1 MSPLPQLLFLIAIL
15 VCAGSTNMAFVKAPL
30 LRGLSRP
37 MDGGVLLRD
46 GKRLFGDNKTWKG
59 FFGMIAITAVW
70 LAAAAWLAMTFPEI
84 QGLSLIA
91 FEDLQFPFNVWFFG
105 ALWGLAYVLAEL
117 PNSFVKRRLD
127 IPPGKN
133 AKGMKGFVFLVLDQA
148 DSVIGCVLVLPL
160 FGRITWLDAIVL
172 VGLGSA
178 AHYLANLGLFAVRLK
193 RQAG

>member
-15 VCAGSTNMAFVKAPL
+15 VCAGSTNMVFVKSPL
-30 LRGLSRP
+30 LRELSRP
-37 MDGGVLLRD
+37 MDGGVVLRD
-46 GKRLFGDNKTWKG
+46 GKRLLGDNKTWKG
-59 FFGMIAITAVW
+59 FFGMIVITAWW
-70 LAAAAWLAMTFPEI
+70 LAAAGWLAMNFPGF
-84 QGLSLIA
+84 QQLSLVA
-91 FEDLQFPFNVWFFG
+91 FEDLKFPFDVWFFG
-105 ALWGLAYVLAEL
+105 ALWGLAYVVAEL
-117 PNSFVKRRLD
+117 PNSFVKRRMD

-133 AKGMKGFVFLVLDQA
+133 ARGMKGFIFLVMDQA

-178 AHYLANLGLFAVRLK
+178 AHYLTNLGLFAAGLK

>member
-15 VCAGSTNMAFVKAPL
+15 VCAGSTNMVFVKSPF

-37 MDGGVLLRD
+37 MDGGLLLRD

-59 FFGMIAITAVW
+59 FFGMVGITAVW
-70 LAAAAWLAMTFPEI
+70 LAAAGLLARRFPDA
-84 QGLSLIA
+84 QGFSLIA
-91 FEDLQFPFNVWFFG
+91 FEDSSLPFTVLFFG

-133 AKGMKGFVFLVLDQA
+133 ANGMKGFVSLVLDQA
-148 DSVIGCVLVLPL
+148 DSVIGCVLVLLL
-160 FGRITWLDAIVL
+160 FSHITWLDAIVL
-172 VGLGSA
+172 IVLGSV

-193 RQAG
+193 KQAG

>member
-15 VCAGSTNMAFVKAPL
+15 VCAGSTNMAFVKAQL

-37 MDGGVLLRD
+37 MDGGVVLRD

-59 FFGMIAITAVW
+59 FFGMVVITAVW
-70 LAAAAWLAMTFPEI
+70 FAAAGWLAMNFPDIER
-84 QGLSLIA
+84 LSLIA
-91 FEDLQFPFNVWFFG
+91 FEDLEFPFDVWFFG

-117 PNSFVKRRLD
+117 PNSFVKRRMD

-133 AKGMKGFVFLVLDQA
+133 ASGIKGFFFLVLDQA
-148 DSVIGCVLVLPL
+148 DSVIGCVLVLSL

-172 VGLGSA
+172 LGLGSA
-178 AHYLANLGLFAVRLK
+178 AHYLTNLALYAVRLK
-193 RQAG
+193 KQAG